1 MRTIKSAWTHA
12 LKDAKKKN
20 KPVSIAL
27 NLGGYFYLF
36 TGNGENCIPSAY
48 AYIGT
53 AFPDGTKKEA

>member
-36 TGNGENCIPSAY
+36 VGNSVPSAY

-53 AFPDGTKKEA
+53 AFPDGTKKEEN